1 MADKPICGSQQ
12 HIEQAEAKKASE
24 QGVVDKFWDAIG
36 LGAPADLKTVPCET
50 QAQKLEAMRPKL
62 TPQENDQVNKNVQQ
76 LETAVKAGNLE
87 ALGDFFNRIAPRADD
102 KTNPDA
108 FHKSSRVKVAD
119 ETFHRLNKELGKYG
133 IDLDYRSMGVYQ
145 GDRSPSLIVSREY
158 PHPTEKGATM
168 HAELTLQGGTDR
180 EMMKYSGTD
189 KVTIRENGNTSFDK
203 FRDSNGKTAAE
214 NAYATVMKPYLDAQK
229 GK

>member
-12 HIEQAEAKKASE
+12 HIEQAEAKKDSE
-24 QGVVDKFWDAIG
+24 QNLVDKFWDAIG
-36 LGAPADLKTVPCET
+36 LGAPADLNKVPCET

-62 TPQENDQVNKNVQQ
+62 TPQENDQVNSNVRQ
-76 LETAVKAGNLE
+76 LETAVKTGNLE
-87 ALGDFFNRIAPRADD
+87 ALGDFFNRIAPRAND
-102 KTNPDA
+102 KTNPEA
-108 FHKSSRVKVAD
+108 FHKSSQVKVAD
-119 ETFHRLNKELGKYG
+119 ETFHRLNKELDKYG
-133 IDLDYRSMGVYQ
+133 INLDYRSMGVYQ

-180 EMMKYSGTD
+180 QMMKYSGTD

-203 FRDSNGKTAAE
+203 FKEGGGKTAAE

-229 GK
+229 GR